1 MAALRSIAIALFPAL
16 IAASL
21 LAAPEALAQDKKD
34 EPCVPGKP
42 CAAASPTKSAPA
54 RKATPHHR
62 ARLAKKVE
70 GPVATNLG
78 FRMLPGGAS
87 EVFVVLNA
95 KAEPQVIKS
104 PGTLTYVLK
113 GFHVPVHNNTHALHT
128 QYFKTPIADARLVPG
143 DGEVRVVV
151 VLRANAEPTVA
162 MPEFD
167 PGRSWELQIKFP
179 AGDYQP
185 ETHEVLPPSQRPKQE
200 TPAAPA
206 KAAKGKKKPAAKA
219 PGPPAP

>member
-1 MAALRSIAIALFPAL
+1 MAALRTLATTLLSAL

-21 LAAPEALAQDKKD
+21 LAAPDAVAQDKKD

-42 CAAASPTKSAPA
+42 CAAAAPVKPA
-54 RKATPHHR
+54 ATRKAARR
-62 ARLAKKVE
+62 AKAVKKVE

-95 KAEPQVIKS
+95 KAEPEVIKS

-113 GFHVPVHNNTHALHT
+113 GFHVPVRNNTHALHT

-143 DGEVRVVV
+143 DGDVRVVV
-151 VLRANAEPTVA
+151 SLRANAEATVA
-162 MPEFD
+162 VPEYD

-185 ETHEVLPPSQRPKQE
+185 ETHDVLPPQSRPK
-200 TPAAPA
+200 PDAASA
-206 KAAKGKKKPAAKA
+206 KAPKGKKKAGSKA